1 MTDRTRLGYFDF
13 RLNFLNLSRNGA
25 ILPKN
30 LCRIHIWVSKIEI
43 QIGQMNSG
51 FFENVH
57 RCHCNQKL
65 NNYQINYFL
74 NTNFIKIAKVSAND
88 NNNILI

>member
-1 MTDRTRLGYFDF
+1 M
-13 RLNFLNLSRNGA
+13 
-25 ILPKN
+25 
-30 LCRIHIWVSKIEI
+30 SKIEI

-51 FFENVH
+51 FFKNVH

-74 NTNFIKIAKVSAND
+74 NTNFIKIAKVNAND

>member
-1 MTDRTRLGYFDF
+1 MKTRFGYFDF

-51 FFENVH
+51 FFRNVH

-74 NTNFIKIAKVSAND
+74 NTNFIKIAKVNADD
-88 NNNILI
+88 NKNILIK